1 MSSWSNIKF
10 FKRTTNQIL
19 EVRVWGGANQLIL
32 PTESNEKSSWISEIV
47 WIPTKFN
54 VLAVWLQKPRKDECK
69 KLESLGWRTKH

>member
-54 VLAVWLQKPRKDECK
+54 VLAVWLQKPKVRIWNNTSKGRINAK
-69 KLESLGWRTKH
+69 S